1 MKLHSATSTMLRRV
15 ALLLLAFVAVSG
27 NAGWLSAE
35 ESQHPEV
42 QRFASQGRANL
53 SGLPLA
59 CGRSAKV
66 TVTALCVLTGENL
79 KAGNRSGASITWQ
92 KGPPPGSKVMEVI
105 EIPAANRG
113 AIRFVFETDDPLI
126 RQSVEE
132 AAAFL
137 TRFVAKRWLPTSE
150 IRVRALS
157 RSKSRAYASDAW
169 GQSSINL
176 IPGILDVQT
185 AVHELGHHVE
195 MEHSAVLDASK
206 RFLKR
211 RGHGERAERLRDLS
225 GDGYDSGEIAV
236 KANWARR
243 GGIHYSGKFYGSSI
257 DRATATE
264 LISTGLERLQ
274 KEPEAFFKSDA
285 DYFLFLLLT
294 LQAVD

>member
-1 MKLHSATSTMLRRV
+1 MFRGV
-15 ALLLLAFVAVSG
+15 VLLLLAFVAVSG
-27 NAGWLSAE
+27 NAGRLSAE
-35 ESQHPEV
+35 EAQHPEV

-53 SGLPLA
+53 SGLALA

-66 TVTALCVLTGENL
+66 TVAALCVLTGENL
-79 KAGNRSGASITWQ
+79 KAGNRSGVSITWQ
-92 KGPPPGSKVMEVI
+92 NGLPPNSKVMEVI
-105 EIPAANRG
+105 EIPAADRG

-126 RQSVEE
+126 RQSVEK
-132 AAAFL
+132 AAGFL

-157 RSKSRAYASDAW
+157 RFQSRAYASEAW
-169 GQSSINL
+169 GRSSIYL
-176 IPGILDVQT
+176 LPGMLDVQT
-185 AVHELGHHVE
+185 AVHEIAHHVE
-195 MEHSAVLDASK
+195 MEHSAVLDTSK

-211 RGHGERAERLRDLS
+211 RGHGKPAERLRDLS
-225 GDGYDSGEIAV
+225 GDGYDSGEIAIQ
-236 KANWARR
+236 ANWARR

-294 LQAVD
+294 LQADG